1 MIDLFPVPMPDNVRE
16 CAVAVQAP
24 TDARAERGVAMPL
37 DYWRSIAAGGTNL
50 RQAVCNPLTPLSVLV
65 A

>member
-1 MIDLFPVPMPDNVRE
+1 MPDNVRE

-37 DYWRSIAAGGTNL
+37 DYWRSIAAETHFAGGAS
-50 RQAVCNPLTPLSVLV
+50 RAVRH
-65 A
+65 

>member
-37 DYWRSIAAGGTNL
+37 DYWRSIAAGEPICG
-50 RQAVCNPLTPLSVLV
+50 RQYVIR
-65 A
+65 